1 MYVSLFVSERTPKK
15 PKKQW
20 YGRAIVVYLIL
31 QTILNLFLLYKG
43 NYIFFF
49 PGLITNVHTFLW
61 NGIKRT
67 FTLMNDKWKKKWLL
81 LLLFFSSLCH
91 SVHSGVF
98 LVSFWVRKTDSSS
111 HKSVWRTKQTQS
123 WGANS
128 EQQSRG
134 KDAEG
139 PCVFSANPGPS
150 TLLTCTKMKSLGL
163 VYYPRQKPLIIL
175 LSMVQICFLLFHIN
189 QLLTL
194 FVSLHSFLRLF
205 K

>member
-1 MYVSLFVSERTPKK
+1 MCLSLFQRER
-15 PKKQW
+15 Q
-20 YGRAIVVYLIL
+20 R
-31 QTILNLFLLYKG
+31 NLKNSGMVEQLLFTWFCRPYWTYFF
-43 NYIFFF
+43 YIKVIIYFFS
-49 PGLITNVHTFLW
+49 GLITNFHTFLW

-67 FTLMNDKWKKKWLL
+67 FTLMNDKWKEKWLL

-134 KDAEG
+134 KDTEG
-139 PCVFSANPGPS
+139 PCVFSGNPGPS
-150 TLLTCTKMKSLGL
+150 TLWLAPKWK
-163 VYYPRQKPLIIL
+163 V
-175 LSMVQICFLLFHIN
+175 
-189 QLLTL
+189 
-194 FVSLHSFLRLF
+194 
-205 K
+205 